1 MSAKKNQSSAPSAG
15 SAKKA
20 KNISINQLPVEQ
32 ARANLRMLLLAN
44 PNYFGN
50 LEQSGL
56 KPVLNIAGDTAY
68 EELGCVGFSLALSR
82 LEAVVSIKQTTGYE
96 GGVCTNGSQEYVR
109 FYLSFDGGTT
119 WQDQGVAGFTVYD
132 IPGPKPL
139 EYSVALPVTLP
150 EDICFIEN
158 LPQVRAILSWN
169 FIPPANTPGYSPV
182 WGNVVDVTIQS
193 PAWEFIIFE
202 NLLALSKV
210 QLPANVKQAVDLTQK
225 IAAAPKKAL
234 SATELAE
241 LYNGTPVPAARFLY
255 PEIVKVSESQGSTS
269 LASVATGKGK
279 SALDAINVNL
289 GDVVGSI
296 LSTSG
301 NTDYEQ
307 LDCVGLDTNRSTL
320 VGVVNVKLPYG
331 FNGGLCT
338 AGSTEYVA
346 FWVDWGSGY
355 QYEGTATINTHDISD
370 IPADGLDYAAVL
382 PIDLAS
388 HMQPCTNGAQTA
400 NVRAILSWQ
409 TPPPPTDPNY
419 VPVWG
424 NQENALVQ
432 IPSGQPVQAGV
443 PNIAIIGGIGVAQI
457 DTTGAT
463 ARPGTT
469 LPGAVFAL
477 QGTPADPY
485 DSSRQCP
492 FGQEIVVQG
501 LPSVGFKY
509 RAWVQD
515 VSLPLPIPLT
525 HSIVTT
531 DQFGNPTTQFP
542 DPEGFFTYLPNSQNI
557 DNNLAYW
564 YSNGNDLYNLW
575 LEIADLSDNVLG
587 RTVNYLI
594 QLVNTQPIANINLAS
609 GGDCKQF
616 NPSTTP
622 TLNGVFVAT
631 EVGTGTT
638 GQIGHYSLET
648 LPSGNAPVPSSG
660 ISDTGAA
667 GAAWS
672 LSLTSPAVMPPCGYV
687 VLLDVWDN
695 TIVNS
700 APGNWNGNSGTA
712 GFCVVSGD

>member
-1 MSAKKNQSSAPSAG
+1 MSVKKDPKSNPGAG
-15 SAKKA
+15 STQKA
-20 KNISINQLPVEQ
+20 GSISINQLPIEQ

-56 KPVLNIAGDTAY
+56 KPVLNIAGDTSF
-68 EELGCVGFSLALSR
+68 EELGCVGFSLSLSR
-82 LEAVVSIKQTTGYE
+82 LEAVVSIKQTSGYE
-96 GGVCTNGSQEYVR
+96 GGVCTTGSQEYVR
-109 FYLSFDGGTT
+109 FYLSFDGGAT

-139 EYSVALPVTLP
+139 EYSVALPVPLP
-150 EDICFIEN
+150 QDICFIEN

-169 FIPPANTPGYSPV
+169 YVPPANAPNYSPV

-193 PAWEFIIFE
+193 PAWEFIIFG
-202 NLLALSKV
+202 NLLALAKV
-210 QLPANVKQAVDLTQK
+210 QLPANIMQAVDLSQK
-225 IAAAPKKAL
+225 VAAAPKKVLNA
-234 SATELAE
+234 AELTE
-241 LYNGTPVPAARFLY
+241 LYNGKPVPAARFLY
-255 PEIVKVSESQGSTS
+255 PEIVKLSETQV
-269 LASVATGKGK
+269 LADVANLAPVKGK
-279 SALDAINVNL
+279 SALDAINTNI
-289 GDVVGSI
+289 GDAIGVI

-307 LDCVGLDTNRSTL
+307 LDCIGLDTNRSTL

-355 QYEGTATINTHDISD
+355 QYEGSATINTHDISLL
-370 IPADGLDYAAVL
+370 PAGGLEYAAVL
-382 PIDLAS
+382 PIDLTS
-388 HMQPCTNGAQTA
+388 HVQPCTNGPQTA

-409 TPPPPTDPNY
+409 TPPPTNNPNY

-424 NQENALVQ
+424 NQANALVQ
-432 IPSGQPVQAGV
+432 IPSGQPIQAGM
-443 PNIAIIGGIGVAQI
+443 PNISIIGGIGVDWI

-463 ARPGTT
+463 PQPGTT
-469 LPGAVFAL
+469 LQGAVFAL
-477 QGTPADPY
+477 QGTLADPY
-485 DSSRQCP
+485 DSSQCP
-492 FGQEIVVQG
+492 FGGEIVVQG

-509 RAWVQD
+509 RVWVQD
-515 VSLPLPIPLT
+515 VSSPLPIPLT
-525 HSIVTT
+525 HYIVTT
-531 DQFGNPTTQFP
+531 DQFGNPTNQYP
-542 DPEGFFTYLPNSQNI
+542 DAKGFFTYLPNSQNI

-564 YSNGNDLYNLW
+564 YSTGNDLYNLW

-594 QLVNTQPIANINLAS
+594 QLVNTPPIADINLDS

-616 NPSTTP
+616 DPSTTP

-631 EVGTGTT
+631 EAGTGTN
-638 GQIGHYSLET
+638 GKIGHYGLGT
-648 LPSGNAPVPSSG
+648 LPSGNAPSPSSG
-660 ISDTGAA
+660 ISDTGPA

-672 LSLTSPAVMPPCGYV
+672 LSLTSPVVMPPCGYV
-687 VLLDVWDN
+687 VQLDVWDN

-700 APGNWNGNSGTA
+700 APGNWNGNSDSA

>member
-1 MSAKKNQSSAPSAG
+1 MSAKKDPTSNPGAG
-15 SAKKA
+15 SAKSA
-20 KNISINQLPVEQ
+20 GNISILPVEQ
-32 ARANLRMLLLAN
+32 ARARLRMLLLAN

-50 LEQSGL
+50 LEYSGF
-56 KPVLNIAGDTAY
+56 KPVLNIAGDINY
-68 EELGCVGFSLALSR
+68 EELGCVGFSLSLGR
-82 LEAVVSIKQTTGYE
+82 LEAVVSIKQTAGYE

-119 WQDQGVAGFTVYD
+119 WKDQGVAGFTVYD

-169 FIPPANTPGYSPV
+169 FIPPANTPNYSPV

-193 PAWEFIIFE
+193 PAWEFIILE

-210 QLPANVKQAVDLTQK
+210 QFPANIKQTVDLSQK
-225 IAAAPKKAL
+225 VAAAPKKAL
-234 SATELAE
+234 NAAELTEL
-241 LYNGTPVPAARFLY
+241 YQGKTVPAARYLY
-255 PEIVKVSESQGSTS
+255 PEIVSLSENQAMADLAD
-269 LASVATGKGK
+269 LASLKSKGK
-279 SALDAINVNL
+279 FDAININI
-289 GDVVGSI
+289 GDVVGAV

-307 LDCVGLDTNRSTL
+307 LDCVGLDTNRSSL
-320 VGVVNVKLPYG
+320 VGVINVKLPYG

-346 FWVDWGSGY
+346 FWVDWGSGSGY
-355 QYEGTATINTHDISD
+355 QYAGTATINTHDISSL
-370 IPADGLDYAAVL
+370 PSDGVEYAAVL

-388 HMQPCTNGAQTA
+388 HMQPCTKGPQTA

-409 TPPPPTDPNY
+409 TPPPPNDPNY

-424 NQENALVQ
+424 NQANALVQ
-432 IPSGQPVQAGV
+432 IPSGQPIQAGT
-443 PNIAIIGGIGVAQI
+443 PNIAIIGGIGVDWI

-463 ARPGTT
+463 PRPGTT

-492 FGQEIVVQG
+492 FGSEIVVQG

-509 RAWVQD
+509 RVWVQD
-515 VSLPLPIPLT
+515 VSSPLPIALT
-525 HSIVTT
+525 HYIVTT
-531 DQFGNPTTQFP
+531 DQFGNTTNQYP
-542 DPEGFFTYLPNSQNI
+542 DPKGFFTYLHNAQNI

-564 YSNGNDLYNLW
+564 YSTGNDLYNLW
-575 LEIADLSDNVLG
+575 LEIADLSGNVLG

-594 QLVNTQPIANINLAS
+594 QLVNTPPVAAIHIDS

-616 NPSTTP
+616 NPNTNPSI
-622 TLNGVFVAT
+622 NGHFVAT
-631 EVGTGTT
+631 ESGTGTS
-638 GQIGHYSLET
+638 GQIGHYGLGT
-648 LPSGNAPVPSSG
+648 LPSGNAPSPSSG
-660 ISDTGAA
+660 ISDTGPAP
-667 GAAWS
+667 GEAWS
-672 LSLTSPAVMPPCGYV
+672 LSLAGMQPCGYV
-687 VLLDVWDN
+687 IELDVWDN
-695 TIVNS
+695 TIANS
-700 APGNWNGNSGTA
+700 EPGSWNWSPA
-712 GFCVVSGD
+712 SVGFCVVSGD